1 MSGIKLQIIDSSETL
16 CSAIGRLLP
25 DTFEIDFSADG
36 YGAASRICSFRPD
49 ILVLSAAL
57 PGNDG
62 LRVLQ
67 TVQSAGVHPM
77 VLLITPLVSDY
88 VVEQAAELKI
98 GYIMCK
104 PCDVRA
110 VADCIFR
117 FMEKITKE
125 KDPVQTYVRSYLL
138 ELNFRTNLCGYRYLM
153 TAICLLLNN
162 SGQSLTKELYPAV
175 AKLHQGSWQQIERG
189 IRLSIA
195 DAWENREGDSWALYY
210 PHHKGK
216 PSNSAFL
223 ARSVECLQTL
233 VKEEAKA

>member
-1 MSGIKLQIIDSSETL
+1 MKLQFIDSSETL
-16 CSAIGRLLP
+16 YGAVMRLLP

-88 VVEQAAELKI
+88 VMEQAAELKI

-110 VADCIFR
+110 VADCILR
-117 FMEKITKE
+117 FEEKLSGE
-125 KDPVQTYVRSYLL
+125 KNPVQTCVRSYLL

-153 TAICLLLNN
+153 TAISFLLQNP
-162 SGQSLTKELYPAV
+162 G
-175 AKLHQGSWQQIERG
+175 
-189 IRLSIA
+189 
-195 DAWENREGDSWALYY
+195 
-210 PHHKGK
+210 
-216 PSNSAFL
+216 
-223 ARSVECLQTL
+223 
-233 VKEEAKA
+233 

>member
-1 MSGIKLQIIDSSETL
+1 MKLQFIDSSETL
-16 CSAIGRLLP
+16 YGAFMRLLP

-88 VVEQAAELKI
+88 VMEQAAELKI

-110 VADCIFR
+110 VADCILR
-117 FMEKITKE
+117 FEEKLSGE
-125 KDPVQTYVRSYLL
+125 KNPVQTCVRSYLL

-153 TAICLLLNN
+153 TAISFLLQNP
-162 SGQSLTKELYPAV
+162 GQSLTKELYPVV
-175 AKLHQGSWQQIERG
+175 AKLHHGSWQQIERG

-195 DAWENREGDSWALYY
+195 DAWENREGDGWALYF
-210 PHHKGK
+210 PHQKGK

-233 VKEEAKA
+233 QKEEAKA